1 MPRTTKAKTQ
11 AAAPAPLSTNAQQIV
26 AFLKA
31 NDGKPTK
38 RVDLAMAAADFAAA
52 RAELVR
58 LPSLPIPWR
67 IWLHSNRS

>member
-1 MPRTTKAKTQ
+1 MSRSNRAT
-11 AAAPAPLSTNAQQIV
+11 APAKATPLSANAQQII

-38 RVDLAMAAADFAAA
+38 RADLAMTSDVFVAA